1 MEDINNS
8 TYADVGW
15 YPDYLQTIYK
25 RRTILIIIIIIIVI
39 IIIMTLIIKLSK
51 HNIANRNTKDI
62 NKGNNQNCNNSN
74 NQLV

>member
-8 TYADVGW
+8 TYADLGW

-25 RRTILIIIIIIIVI
+25 RRTILIIIIIVI

>member
-1 MEDINNS
+1 
-8 TYADVGW
+8 
-15 YPDYLQTIYK
+15 
-25 RRTILIIIIIIIVI
+25 
-39 IIIMTLIIKLSK
+39 MTLIIKLSK